1 MFNSTESRAD
11 VEREAYKRSDLEAYR
26 RGLDLVFG
34 IGTFELS
41 DEDKKAIIKRA
52 ERASI
57 RQLNDRSG
65 EEVVLNEKM
74 ANYILMRLG
83 EEKTKL
89 YLGIYKGEIEER
101 LLTKS
106 PAVTEEMEKARSEA
120 REALF
125 ATKNVRRIVFS

>member
-1 MFNSTESRAD
+1 MFNLTESRTDA
-11 VEREAYKRSDLEAYR
+11 EREAYKRSDLEAYR

-34 IGTFELS
+34 IGMTELS

-52 ERASI
+52 ERASV
-57 RQLNDRSG
+57 RQLDDRSG

-74 ANYILMRLG
+74 ASHVLMRLG
-83 EEKTKL
+83 EEKTKQ
-89 YLGIYKGEIEER
+89 YLGIYKGEIEEK

-106 PAVTEEMEKARSEA
+106 PTVTEEMEKARSEA

-125 ATKNVRRIVFS
+125 TTKNVRRIAFS

>member
-57 RQLNDRSG
+57 RQLNDRLG

-89 YLGIYKGEIEER
+89 YLGIYKGEIEEK

-106 PAVTEEMEKARSEA
+106 PTVTEEMEKARSEA

-125 ATKNVRRIVFS
+125 TTKNVRRIVFS

>member
-57 RQLNDRSG
+57 RQLNDRLG

-83 EEKTKL
+83 EEKTKQ
-89 YLGIYKGEIEER
+89 YLGIYKGEIEEK

-106 PAVTEEMEKARSEA
+106 PTVTEEMEKARSEA

-125 ATKNVRRIVFS
+125 TTKNVRRIVFS

>member
-11 VEREAYKRSDLEAYR
+11 VEREAYKRSDLEAHR

-83 EEKTKL
+83 EEKTKQ
-89 YLGIYKGEIEER
+89 YLGIYKGEIEEK

-106 PAVTEEMEKARSEA
+106 PTVTEEMEKARSEA

-125 ATKNVRRIVFS
+125 TTKNVRRIVFS

>member
-1 MFNSTESRAD
+1 MFNSIESRAD
-11 VEREAYKRSDLEAYR
+11 AEREAYKRSDLEAYR

>member
-11 VEREAYKRSDLEAYR
+11 AEREAYKRSDLEAYR

>member
-57 RQLNDRSG
+57 RQLNDRLG

-83 EEKTKL
+83 EEKTKQ
-89 YLGIYKGEIEER
+89 YLGIYKGEIEEK

-106 PAVTEEMEKARSEA
+106 PTVTEEMEKARSEA

>member
-11 VEREAYKRSDLEAYR
+11 AEREVFKRSDLEAYR

-34 IGTFELS
+34 IETTELS

-57 RQLNDRSG
+57 RQLSNWSG
-65 EEVVLNEKM
+65 EEVILNEKI
-74 ANYILMRLG
+74 ANHILMRLG
-83 EEKTKL
+83 EEKTRQ
-89 YLGIYKGEIEER
+89 YLGIYKGEIEEK
-101 LLTKS
+101 LLTES
-106 PAVTEEMEKARSEA
+106 PMVTEEMEKNRSEA

-125 ATKNVRRIVFS
+125 TTKNIRRIVFS